1 MKRSHESTNQGAPD
15 ASKKQRISSPY
26 SDMYSQ
32 YSAMNPAA
40 AAMMMGS
47 QYPANMFSQAN
58 AASTKGFVNQFNNG
72 MYSAMSGYGGAAAAA
87 AAAAQGMLR
96 SPNAI
101 GVSAAGANG
110 NTNTMM
116 SNQGNNSNTVASNNG
131 HEMSRTIYLG
141 NVSKELT
148 STDIL
153 NYVKSGTIES
163 FRMLHEKSCA
173 FISFLDPLS
182 AQLFYQE
189 YANKPLSINDHELRI
204 GWGRAQSVPDNVQF
218 AAQNGATRN
227 VYLGNLDETVTEE
240 SLRSDLGKFG
250 EVEHVR
256 VIPEKRIAFVH
267 FTSIY
272 YAVKC
277 VSSLQQ
283 DPAWLSRRINY
294 GKDRCSSRSSSTSTP
309 SMDQQQQYGFTFQH
323 PFRGTFGFDSY
334 GGANSGSA
342 AMMSQA
348 AAAYGMAG
356 AGANNPAASLRTLYL
371 GNIPSEATCEDL
383 CNSIRGGVLFQ
394 IRYLTDKHIAFVT
407 FIDANAAM
415 NVFNHACTVGIVVKA
430 KRLRVGWGK
439 PCNIPTSV
447 VVAVQNG
454 GASRNIYIGG
464 IEEDFDEEKLR
475 SDWSEY
481 GEIELINALR
491 EKSCVFVNFTH
502 INNAMKA
509 LAAMKEHPV
518 YKKYKINYGKD
529 RCGNPP
535 KKFLQATGSQQ
546 QQQQGTQYPVIPDQ

>member
-1 MKRSHESTNQGAPD
+1 MKRSHESTNQGASD
-15 ASKKQRISSPY
+15 TSKKQRISSPY

-47 QYPANMFSQAN
+47 QYSANMFSQAN
-58 AASTKGFVNQFNNG
+58 AASTKSFVNQFNNG
-72 MYSAMSGYGGAAAAA
+72 MYGAMGGYGMGVSAA

-96 SPNAI
+96 SPNGM
-101 GVSAAGANG
+101 GVSAAGAGG
-110 NTNTMM
+110 NSSTTMPMM
-116 SNQGNNSNTVASNNG
+116 SNQGNNNNNNG

-141 NVSKELT
+141 NVPKELT

-153 NYVKSGTIES
+153 NHVKSGTIES

-182 AQLFYQE
+182 AQMFYHE
-189 YANKPLSINDHELRI
+189 HSGKSLSINDHELKI

-240 SLRSDLGKFG
+240 SLRSELGKFG
-250 EVEHVR
+250 EVEHIR
-256 VIPEKRIAFVH
+256 VIPEKRIAFIH

-283 DPAWLSRRINY
+283 DPGWLSRRINY
-294 GKDRCSSRSSSTSTP
+294 GKDRCSSRGTSASTP
-309 SMDQQQQYGFTFQH
+309 GIDQQQQQQYGFTFQH
-323 PFRGTFGFDSY
+323 PFRGSFGFDSY
-334 GGANSGSA
+334 GGANSNSA

-348 AAAYGMAG
+348 AAAYGMAGTG

-415 NVFNHACTVGIVVKA
+415 NVFNHACTMGIVVKA

-464 IEEDFDEEKLR
+464 IEDDFDEEKLR

-546 QQQQGTQYPVIPDQ
+546 QGTQYPVISDQ